1 MRNQAIVV
9 VPADIRPLSDNIYET
24 SVKIRKAWV
33 ANISDVRANQ
43 LQAIEQSVRF
53 ELYAEIDN
61 LVRDMYVDLLQRRRA
76 MILANG
82 GYHVKG
88 MNDKPVFAKQF
99 QYDTDE
105 LIITAA
111 EMVMADY

>member
-9 VPADIRPLSDNIYET
+9 VPADIRPMSDNVFEN

-33 ANISDVRANQ
+33 ANITDKRAAQ
-43 LQAIEQSVRF
+43 LQALEQQVRF
-53 ELYAEIDN
+53 ELYAELDKM
-61 LVRDMYVDLLQRRRA
+61 VRDMYTDLLRRRREL
-76 MILANG
+76 ILMNG

-88 MNDKPVFAKQF
+88 MNDKMVLAKQF

-105 LIITAA
+105 LIIQAA
-111 EMVMADY
+111 EIVMADY

>member
-1 MRNQAIVV
+1 MRNQAIVT

-33 ANISDVRANQ
+33 GNITDKRAAQ
-43 LQAIEQSVRF
+43 LQAIEQQVRF

-61 LVRDMYVDLLQRRRA
+61 MVRDMYVDLLQRRRA
-76 MILANG
+76 AIIANG
-82 GYHVKG
+82 GYRVKG
-88 MNDKPVFAKQF
+88 LNDKMVFAKQF

-105 LIITAA
+105 LIIQAA
-111 EMVMADY
+111 EMVMANY

>member
-1 MRNQAIVV
+1 MRNQALIV

-33 ANISDVRANQ
+33 GNITDKRAAQ
-43 LQAIEQSVRF
+43 LQAIEQQVRF
-53 ELYAEIDN
+53 ELYAEIDDM
-61 LVRDMYVDLLQRRRA
+61 VRAMYIDLLQRRRA
-76 MILANG
+76 VILSNG

-88 MNDKPVFAKQF
+88 LNDRPVLAKQF

-105 LIITAA
+105 LIIQAA
-111 EMVMADY
+111 EIVMASY

>member
-33 ANISDVRANQ
+33 ANITDKRAAQ
-43 LQAIEQSVRF
+43 LQALEQSIRF

-61 LVRDMYVDLLQRRRA
+61 MVREMYIEKLKQRRES
-76 MILANG
+76 ILANG
-82 GYHVKG
+82 GYYVVG
-88 MNDKPVFAKQF
+88 LNDKRVLAPEF

-105 LIITAA
+105 LIILAA
-111 EMVMADY
+111 EAVMADY